1 MSAAG
6 AYSIDQVR
14 NTGPRLDNVTEC
26 GSVQL
31 MELAGQACAV
41 ALARVYDKTK
51 YPRVLVC
58 CGPGNQG
65 GDGLVAARH
74 LGTKPIPFS
83 FAHPAKTV
91 CFRFL
96 RVRDLGFY
104 AKAGFEGDL
113 PGPSHSYTLIR
124 IKGLTETSLRYTETQ
139 NPMRQHADSH
149 HVRPRL
155 AQNRFGVLGH
165 GDTGR
170 DIRVL
175 V

>member
-1 MSAAG
+1 
-6 AYSIDQVR
+6 
-14 NTGPRLDNVTEC
+14 
-26 GSVQL
+26 

-74 LGTKPIPFS
+74 LGTKSIPFRLII
-83 FAHPAKTV
+83 PPRLL
-91 CFRFL
+91 RFL
-96 RVRDLGFY
+96 RVRDFGFY

-113 PGPSHSYTLIR
+113 PGPLSSSLQKI
-124 IKGLTETSLRYTETQ
+124 GNQLTEPSSDIETQ
-139 NPMRQHADSH
+139 NPVRQHADPH
-149 HVRPRL
+149 HIRPRF
-155 AQNRFGVLGH
+155 AQNRFGLFGR
-165 GDTGR
+165 DTGR

-175 V
+175 IQTARSGTV